1 MANPKFKCIK
11 GSYEEGQP
19 AHIYFY
25 SDVNSWRVDDF
36 IYEFK
41 YLMNYVNPSEI
52 NVHINSGG
60 GNCVDGISVFSLIQD
75 CKIPTNTI
83 NDGIAASMGS
93 VIWAAG
99 DKQYMRDYAILM
111 IHNPFADAKDKAT
124 QQAVDAFK
132 KTLSIIYQKRF
143 GLNEEQV
150 TAIMDGKK
158 DEDGT
163 WMSASEAVKNGFIS
177 QSHVIETP
185 QAVKDKIA
193 ASIKDIME
201 PQNIC
206 AEIGKVMNEVSGK
219 TKDGFLV
226 FNQNAEGDGKNKDVF
241 FVFNQNADNLTN
253 NSQDSINQQN
263 ITKMNEQF
271 TVVAALLGLAGTEA
285 TQDKVS
291 ANIKSLLDIKGKY
304 ESVTA
309 ELTELKTKLTG
320 SEAAVA
326 NLTKNLN
333 ETKAALKVYQDAE
346 AAAKTAQIEA
356 LVEEAIKACKI
367 EKDAK
372 ESWISMAQANFDLAK
387 ATLDSIPA
395 REDIAAHIAND
406 PDNKDNAGQAPKTP
420 LEKEIEAKVQASV
433 GADFKFMKPTF

>member
-1 MANPKFKCIK
+1 MENPKFKCIK

-25 SDVNSWRVDDF
+25 SDVNSWRVEDF

-52 NVHINSGG
+52 NIHINSGG

-132 KTLSIIYQKRF
+132 KTLSVIYQKRF
-143 GLNEEQV
+143 GLDEARI
-150 TAIMDGKK
+150 TTIMDGKEE
-158 DEDGT
+158 EDGT
-163 WMSASEAVKNGFIS
+163 WMSAADAVQNGFLS

-193 ASIKDIME
+193 ASIQNIVE
-201 PQNIC
+201 PVNIC
-206 AEIGKVMNEVSGK
+206 AEIGKVMNEAN
-219 TKDGFLV
+219 
-226 FNQNAEGDGKNKDVF
+226 FNQNVDDSAIKP
-241 FVFNQNADNLTN
+241 QN
-253 NSQDSINQQN
+253 NSNPKN
-263 ITKMNEQF
+263 NNKMNEQF
-271 TVVAALLGLAGTEA
+271 TIVAALLGLAGADA
-285 TQDKVS
+285 TQEKVS
-291 ANIKSLLDIKGKY
+291 ADIKSLLKIKADFDGVK
-304 ESVTA
+304 A
-309 ELTELKTKLTG
+309 ELAEVKTKLTG

-326 NLTKNLN
+326 NLTKNLD
-333 ETKAALKVYQDAE
+333 EAKAALKVYQDAE
-346 AAAKTAQIEA
+346 TKAKKAMIEA
-356 LVEEAIKACKI
+356 LVEDAIKACKI

-372 ESWISMAQANFDLAK
+372 ESWVNMAQANFDLAK

-395 REDIAAHIAND
+395 REDINGKIAND
-406 PDNKDNAGQAPKTP
+406 PENKGNGGEAPKTP
-420 LEKEIEAKVQASV
+420 LEKEIEAKVLASV
-433 GADFKFMKPTF
+433 GKDFAFIKPTF